1 MKLCIQES
9 KFSNCYSNENDIIY
23 YVLLKLLT
31 LKIIYAYVWYMGA
44 SLGAHFVKNP
54 PAIQETLVRLLGLQ
68 DPLEKR

>member
-31 LKIIYAYVWYMGA
+31 LKIIYAYV
-44 SLGAHFVKNP
+44 
-54 PAIQETLVRLLGLQ
+54 
-68 DPLEKR
+68 